1 MIGSAAN
8 WRLSVDRGPDW
19 LIVKIQPTTESEYAT
34 QELADQLWAMLVQH
48 FTYRLV
54 LEMEE
59 VDLMASPLV
68 GQLIALHRKIG
79 EQGGTLRLCGLSE
92 RCEDSLRLCRL
103 RAHLATHENRLEAVL
118 GHPML
123 PR

>member
-34 QELADQLWAMLVQH
+34 EELADQLWAILVQH

-54 LEMEE
+54 LEM
-59 VDLMASPLV
+59 
-68 GQLIALHRKIG
+68 IG
-79 EQGGTLRLCGLSE
+79 T
-92 RCEDSLRLCRL
+92 
-103 RAHLATHENRLEAVL
+103 A
-118 GHPML
+118 
-123 PR
+123 